1 MQFMHDKTALAN
13 RRLRK
18 EEHNLPQRALRADHL
33 QPAIPGSSLPSGPPW
48 WIQPRRSDGPSSVNS
63 KDINQSDD
71 TKDNVDSQVTATE
84 ASFERYLNA
93 KLKVSDGG
101 AFRATIDDVEAAI
114 AESYAAGIKSPR
126 SVQGPAWAASVCQP
140 GPA

>member
-1 MQFMHDKTALAN
+1 
-13 RRLRK
+13 
-18 EEHNLPQRALRADHL
+18 
-33 QPAIPGSSLPSGPPW
+33 LPSGPSW
-48 WIQPRRSDGPSSVNS
+48 WTQPRSSDEPSSDKS

>member
-1 MQFMHDKTALAN
+1 MDNLRKQKVKHEGIRYVCGQCEYQTTRPMQFMHDKTALAN

-33 QPAIPGSSLPSGPPW
+33 RPAIPGSSLPSGPSW

-71 TKDNVDSQVTATE
+71 TQDNVDSQVTETE
-84 ASFERYLNA
+84 AS
-93 KLKVSDGG
+93 
-101 AFRATIDDVEAAI
+101 
-114 AESYAAGIKSPR
+114 
-126 SVQGPAWAASVCQP
+126 
-140 GPA
+140 